1 MTKTKVE
8 VHKNK
13 CPPRLAG
20 GLTSKYRALSTAQ
33 PTVLSRLA
41 PRSGAH
47 TPHRVTGDSV
57 TLSTRT
63 MAFAL
68 HSTAAL
74 APARRVAPRRGR
86 TVAPRASARPEAD
99 VAETP
104 IALARAMRK
113 ARDAAVALAA
123 SAAVLSC
130 AGPAAARLEGVN
142 NPQMLPPGPPV
153 EVLDVA
159 GYLTKGEVS
168 RSRARFE
175 LEKDTGIKLRV
186 LAQAYPTPRVGGER
200 LLERRRRHRGVRRG
214 SRAGE
219 HPELL
224 RRRERRPGG
233 SAVVLDSAG
242 VQVRTKFYWQEN
254 GEEAS
259 ISNAVSAIDSCFRE
273 DSGRNKCAKIQS
285 EFGEE
290 PSSGSSGRRS
300 SDNDECDY
308 FH

>member
-1 MTKTKVE
+1 M
-8 VHKNK
+8 
-13 CPPRLAG
+13 
-20 GLTSKYRALSTAQ
+20 
-33 PTVLSRLA
+33 
-41 PRSGAH
+41 
-47 TPHRVTGDSV
+47 

-159 GYLTKGEVS
+159 GYLTKGDVS
-168 RSRARFE
+168 RLTSEVRN

-186 LAQAYPTPRVGGER
+186 LAQAYPNTPGLAVKDYWNVDDDTVVFVADPGLGNILNFSVGANVDLEVPPSFWTR
-200 LLERRRRHRGVRRG
+200 LASKYG
-214 SRAGE
+214 
-219 HPELL
+219 
-224 RRRERRPGG
+224 
-233 SAVVLDSAG
+233 
-242 VQVRTKFYWQEN
+242 TKFYWQEN

-259 ISNAVSAIDSCFRE
+259 ISNAVSAIDACFRE

-290 PSSGSSGRRS
+290 PSSGKFGKK
-300 SDNDECDY
+300 
-308 FH
+308 FFGQ